1 MERMIRKLLLV
12 WLVLLGVLLLAQVVP
27 LPGGAGL
34 SYGLIWVVA
43 LTSPVAA
50 LLILWLMGFRLRE
63 VLYRLRVLRRAARW
77 KWRKPPTVWPGE
89 K

>member
-1 MERMIRKLLLV
+1 MERIIRKLLLA
-12 WLVLLGVLLLAQVVP
+12 WLVLLGTLLLAQVVP

-63 VLYRLRVLRRAARW
+63 ALHRLRVLRRAARW
-77 KWRKPPTVWPGE
+77 K
-89 K
+89 